1 MRAALAFALVVAA
14 RASVSM
20 IGSPAPAFTGTTHTG
35 ASLSLADYRGR
46 GLVIWFY
53 PKAGT
58 GG

>member
-1 MRAALAFALVVAA
+1 MRALALALTVVAA
-14 RASVSM
+14 QASVSM

-35 ASLSLADYRGR
+35 ASLSLADYQGK